1 VPKWR
6 DIRDV
11 TDDAIRNAGIGHIT
25 VLSGGFPCQPF
36 SNGGKRR
43 GKADDRFLWPEMLR
57 VIKIAGPDWIIG
69 ENVAGIIDMELDNV
83 LSSLEDTGYS
93 CRAFCVPAC
102 GVQAPHQ
109 RFRVFIIANNERD
122 GRSMGTDEES
132 GLGWQNTNIDE
143 NTSCVGAIADIDN
156 LRFNDGPI
164 KGQRIYGQSPCL
176 KVGTGTQLITDAD
189 SERLQGYGEHG
200 ECAGEQFVAAG
211 AWEEPWIEVATRLCR
226 VDDGVSRRVDRLRAL
241 GNAVVPQ
248 QAFPFFKAIAE
259 IEGIV

>member
-1 VPKWR
+1 MLTHFSVFSGIGGLDLAAEWAGFNTVGQVEKAEFPYQVLSKHWPNVPKWR

-102 GVQAPHQ
+102 GVGAPH
-109 RFRVFIIANNERD
+109 RRDRVFIIANINGFTKSIMPNEKYRVEWKEQALYEFEPD
-122 GRSMGTDEES
+122 VKSCE
-132 GLGWQNTNIDE
+132 GW
-143 NTSCVGAIADIDN
+143 
-156 LRFNDGPI
+156 
-164 KGQRIYGQSPCL
+164 
-176 KVGTGTQLITDAD
+176 
-189 SERLQGYGEHG
+189 ER
-200 ECAGEQFVAAG
+200 
-211 AWEEPWIEVATRLCR
+211 PWVDTATRLCG
-226 VDDGVSRRVDRLRAL
+226 VDDGVSDGMDRINAL

-248 QAFPFFKAIAE
+248 QAYPFFQAIAD
-259 IEGIV
+259 IEANMQG